1 MARLEMA
8 EYPKVKRIGDPE
20 NDTILQCK
28 ALEVSEKVDGANFR
42 FQFFDRNGE
51 ARIMHG
57 SRERILGPF
66 DGNVWANNSSQFKK
80 VIDWLSSQVKAEA
93 LNPYYVYF
101 GEDLSHPHTV
111 KYGKAPAFLGFD
123 ILAIPPA
130 GSVAEAKGGPAF
142 LSTSAKTK
150 EFERLGL
157 PFIAPHAVLSNP
169 KPEELEQFLKLTSYD
184 TKLPEGIVIKNYE
197 RVNGWGRPL
206 FAKIVNDDFKEVNR
220 AVWKGIKR
228 MSNVE
233 REIAVTYVTQ
243 ARVGKAA
250 RQLTEAAIWFGPY
263 RMEMMPVL
271 YKAVTHD
278 ILEEEVVTLM
288 EKYKQFN
295 YDFLCKEVAAA
306 TAVALKNLI
315 AAQVEG

>member
-1 MARLEMA
+1 
-8 EYPKVKRIGDPE
+8 
-20 NDTILQCK
+20 
-28 ALEVSEKVDGANFR
+28 
-42 FQFFDRNGE
+42 
-51 ARIMHG
+51 MHG

-80 VIDWLSSQVKAEA
+80 VIDWLASQLKAED
-93 LNPYYVYF
+93 LNPYFVYF

-111 KYGKAPAFLGFD
+111 KYGKAPPFLGFD
-123 ILAIPPA
+123 IMALPPE
-130 GSVAEAKGGPAF
+130 GSVAAEKGGPAF
-142 LSTSAKTK
+142 LSTAAKRR

-157 PFIAPHAVLSNP
+157 PFIEPHAVLTNP
-169 KPEELEQFLKLTSYD
+169 KSEDLEQFLKLTSYD

-197 RVNGWGRPL
+197 RLNGWGRPL
-206 FAKIVNDDFKEVNR
+206 FAKIVNDDFKEVNK

-233 REIAVTYVTQ
+233 REIATTYVTQ
-243 ARVGKAA
+243 ARVAKAVA
-250 RQLTEAAIWFGPY
+250 RLIESAIWTGPA

-271 YKAVTHD
+271 YKAVVHD
-278 ILEEEVVTLM
+278 ILEEEVITLM

-295 YDFLCKEVAAA
+295 YDFLCKEVAAK

-315 AAQVEG
+315 AGQANG